1 MKNNETEMERDIIK
15 LYLRCFIKDDSVELR
30 PSVVEF
36 RHGRRGFGGPSLDN
50 RLGAVQQNKTSP

>member
-1 MKNNETEMERDIIK
+1 MERNIIK
-15 LYLRCFIKDDSVELR
+15 MYLRCFIKDDSVELR

-50 RLGAVQQNKTSP
+50 RLGAVQQNKISP